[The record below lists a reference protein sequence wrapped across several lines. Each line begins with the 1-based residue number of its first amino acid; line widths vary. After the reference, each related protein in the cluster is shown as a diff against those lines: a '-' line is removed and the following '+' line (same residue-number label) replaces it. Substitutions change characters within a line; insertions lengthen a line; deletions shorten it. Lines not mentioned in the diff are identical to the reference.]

1 MPGDVIGCAIDVDAG
16 EIEYFRNG
24 ESMGVAFT
32 NVIQGPGHA
41 YFPAVSLSYTERC
54 MFNFGGHPFR
64 YRGKGY
70 APLQQQPPEADG
82 GKAEYLVNALGR
94 ILSVDIAV
102 VPVIMVG
109 SLPLPAFG
117 ISVSP
122 LYQQYDSM
130 RNRGISVSSAGIVP
144 P

>member
-24 ESMGVAFT
+24 DSMGVAFT

-64 YRGKGY
+64 YKGGGY
-70 APLQQQPPEADG
+70 APLQPPPPEADG
-82 GKAEYLVNALGR
+82 GKVEYLVNALGR
-94 ILSVDIAV
+94 ILSVDIAAGASD

-117 ISVSP
+117 SRSRR
-122 LYQQYDSM
+122 YT
-130 RNRGISVSSAGIVP
+130 AT
-144 P
+144 